1 MEANALCYT
10 NACEPLLVQA
20 LYAQAQFIVYIV
32 FVIVAA
38 LCVYVFSVCASH
50 IKHAR
55 GPWSPQYLRVRKLH
69 TFSYPTL
76 SGLLGA
82 QSIIFAKALAEL
94 MKSSAAEGSGSAF
107 ASPLFYGILFVLVLS
122 IGNQLHWIA
131 TALKIAP
138 ALLVVPVF
146 QSVFI
151 VTAIVGGAA
160 LFNEMAHLTAGN
172 LATFLIGLAL
182 MLLGIFILA
191 ARDDGARPPSRFYVA
206 SLAIRALIRARRQ
219 IRLRLSATQ
228 PDRLRLHSCACA
240 CHAAFTE
247 GSDDRPAAKYA
258 LSTRKLLISRAA
270 ALVPQDGAVHALGAS
285 PERQTS
291 VPASVSHAVTGSTG
305 VHFASG
311 GGRGEAASDSETLML
326 TRQGSSDAGSS
337 LPRVAIKPA
346 VGVLG
351 VRFWKDARG
360 QAKHTIG
367 WGVGVDSSDSG
378 AASPGA
384 ASPSSETPNALVG
397 SSGCAVAPAD
407 LPEGACP
414 ACFCCF
420 PPFEAVELRLE
431 LDRARAAAEASTVAR
446 PGATAPPQSGK
457 RAGPAAVA
465 VAETA
470 SPSKAMQRW
479 ASTRRIIAA
488 ENWGYY
494 SDRNPAVPSYLAE
507 LLPTRGSTAVPA
519 RPFRSASEGGGHALP
534 VLAEGVDEDLQEA
547 RPPEALG
554 ARLSRLAGSAEASI
568 RDLLGF
574 APPPSGGFATR
585 ATTAPG
591 GNAHLEVQRRTISE
605 GLSPNPYENGAS
617 GIETAGARVQRAHTT
632 DLSFSPGERSGARL
646 GVRPGADR
654 RGSSRRISGG
664 SSSGMPLPASVIIG
678 AGLHGLSIVAIAAA
692 KRYAAS
698 VRRERSQGQ
707 PQQPPDSAGDASESF
722 GDTKLTSQA
731 AGDSEPAV

>member
-1 MEANALCYT
+1 MHVSHSLS
-10 NACEPLLVQA
+10 VQA
-20 LYAQAQFIVYIV
+20 LYAQAQFIVYII
-32 FVIVAA
+32 FVVVAA
-38 LCVYVFSVCASH
+38 LCVYAFSVFASH

-94 MKSSAAEGSGSAF
+94 MKSSAAAGSGSAF
-107 ASPLFYGILFVLVLS
+107 ASPLFYGILFVLILS

-160 LFNEMAHLTAGN
+160 LFNEMAHLTPGN

-206 SLAIRALIRARRQ
+206 SIAIRALVRARRQ
-219 IRLRLSATQ
+219 IRLRLSAMQ
-228 PDRLRLHSCACA
+228 PDRLRLHSCACT

-247 GSDDRPAAKYA
+247 GSDDSHAKYA

-270 ALVPQDGAVHALGAS
+270 ALVPQDGAVHALDAS
-285 PERQTS
+285 PERLPS
-291 VPASVSHAVTGSTG
+291 VGAESVSHAATGSTG
-305 VHFASG
+305 VYFASG

-351 VRFWKDARG
+351 VRFWKDTRG
-360 QAKHTIG
+360 HAKHTIG
-367 WGVGVDSSDSG
+367 WGVGVDSGDGG

-384 ASPSSETPNALVG
+384 ASPSSETPNAL
-397 SSGCAVAPAD
+397 SSSCDSAVAPAG

-431 LDRARAAAEASTVAR
+431 LDRARATAEASAVAR
-446 PGATAPPQSGK
+446 PGATAPLQSGK
-457 RAGPAAVA
+457 RAAPST
-465 VAETA
+465 AETV

-494 SDRNPAVPSYLAE
+494 SARNPAVPSYLAD
-507 LLPTRGSTAVPA
+507 LLPTRGSTADAVPA

-534 VLAEGVDEDLQEA
+534 GLAEGVDEDLQEA

-554 ARLSRLAGSAEASI
+554 ARLSRLAGSADASI

-574 APPPSGGFATR
+574 APPPSCGPATR
-585 ATTAPG
+585 ATTAPE
-591 GNAHLEVQRRTISE
+591 GNAHLVVQRRTISE
-605 GLSPNPYENGAS
+605 GLSPTPNENGGS
-617 GIETAGARVQRAHTT
+617 GIETASARAQRAHTT
-632 DLSFSPGERSGARL
+632 DLSFAPGERTAGARL
-646 GVRPGADR
+646 GVRTGADR
-654 RGSSRRISGG
+654 RGSSRRIIRG

-707 PQQPPDSAGDASESF
+707 PQQPPDSAGEVVSESV
-722 GDTKLTSQA
+722 GDRKPTSEA